1 MPTAAAIDIE
11 TLQLLGA
18 IVEQAPDAII
28 FADREGLIRV
38 WNRGAQHLFG
48 YAAAEVIGRTLDVII
63 PERLR
68 LAHWDGFNAA
78 LERGRTKYEGRALT
92 TRSVHKDG
100 HKLYVDL
107 SFALI
112 RDGTGSVAGALAT
125 GRDST
130 PHRDAQS
137 ALRDRIATLEKE
149 LQSKSG
155 PA

>member
-68 LAHWDGFNAA
+68 LAHWMGSMLRSSAA
-78 LERGRTKYEGRALT
+78 GPST
-92 TRSVHKDG
+92 KDG
-100 HKLYVDL
+100 
-107 SFALI
+107 
-112 RDGTGSVAGALAT
+112 R
-125 GRDST
+125 
-130 PHRDAQS
+130 
-137 ALRDRIATLEKE
+137 
-149 LQSKSG
+149 
-155 PA
+155 